1 MGLSGKRGQRGITLI
16 ELMVA
21 LAIVSVLVAVAMPSY
36 RAYVVRSRLPVA
48 LDALTSYATRLEQAY
63 QDVGNYGV
71 ANCMPAAVP
80 TPDNFTVACALGNNG
95 QGFTVTATGS
105 ASRYTIAV
113 VIDDKPS
120 KRASAVS
127 RPPSSNSALSFAN
140 ARSTASETA

>member
-105 ASRYTIAV
+105 GIVSGYTFS
-113 VIDDKPS
+113 IDNLGI
-120 KRASAVS
+120 RRTVS
-127 RPPSSNSALSFAN
+127 HPRGVPAAN
-140 ARSTASETA
+140 CWSLKGGSCDT